1 MIALAAVRHQ
11 TLKAV
16 LNECEVVQMKNAPAV
31 PLGDEVA
38 ITK

>member
-16 LNECEVVQMKNAPAV
+16 LNECDVVQMKKAPAV
-31 PLGDEVA
+31 PVGDELA
-38 ITK
+38 KTN